1 MTVPSAAPTPRGPG
15 ASLATGVYC
24 GAMDEKAPDRATGTA
39 PDGAPDGSPARPR
52 VRAATYVLR
61 GRGTGREVLVF
72 DHAHHPDAG
81 TQVPGGGVDE
91 GETLDD
97 AARREVLEETGLVL
111 TGPLMEV
118 GVAHLAADDAG
129 PGTLT
134 VFFAAETDE
143 PRSSWDHR
151 ATGGAG
157 PGSAGPGSDTG
168 LLFRCYFVPLA
179 RTQGAR
185 DNHHFSC
192 AHLLR

>member
-1 MTVPSAAPTPRGPG
+1 
-15 ASLATGVYC
+15 
-24 GAMDEKAPDRATGTA
+24 MDEKAPDRATGTA
-39 PDGAPDGSPARPR
+39 PGGAPDGPPARPR

-61 GRGTGREVLVF
+61 GWGTGREVLVF
-72 DHAHHPDAG
+72 DHVHHPDAG
-81 TQVPGGGVDE
+81 TQVPGGGDDE
-91 GETLDD
+91 GETLDG

-111 TGPLMEV
+111 AGPLVEV

-134 VFFAAETDE
+134 VFVAAETDE

-151 ATGGAG
+151 VTGGAG
-157 PGSAGPGSDTG
+157 PGSAGPGSAGPGPDTG

-179 RTQGAR
+179 RAQGAR